1 MRRNSEAGL
10 PALTRA
16 AAIGVALLATVAPA
30 IGQETPLSV
39 YGDWQLRCG
48 LLPDGG
54 GQCAA
59 SQRVAAE
66 DRGDVWLDAYLFR
79 PEEDRSRLILSVLVP
94 LQVILTKQ
102 LGIRIG
108 AATDVDWF
116 DFRSC
121 SEEGCV
127 APIEIDGPM
136 ATAMR
141 AGDEALFIFFFEE
154 DVGVGVPVSLS
165 GLSDVLDALP

>member
-10 PALTRA
+10 PALARA
-16 AAIGVALLATVAPA
+16 AVTGVALLAAAPA
-30 IGQETPLSV
+30 VAQETPLSV

-48 LLPDGG
+48 LLPEGG
-54 GQCAA
+54 DQCAA

-108 AATDVDWF
+108 AATDVNWF

-127 APIEIDGPM
+127 APIEIDEPM

-165 GLSDVLDALP
+165 GFSDAVEALP